1 MKSPVLRWAA
11 FLFALFHIYCNVF
24 ASISELWL
32 SALHFG
38 GFCALCALAAN
49 EAIARRTARYWLN
62 GALAVAAVAAAAY
75 LILFENALYARETEF
90 ILSDYLFAALA
101 VALALEFTR
110 RTTGWFMPVLILL
123 SLSYILF
130 LGRYISGVFAFPGLS
145 LETVL
150 YRSFFTSEGM
160 FGLTANIS
168 ATFVFMF
175 IIFGSFLLK
184 SGAGDFI
191 VRLARCL
198 AGRFVGGAGL
208 VAVVGS
214 GLMGSVSGSAVAN
227 TVSIGVISIPMMKRS
242 GFSGRFAAGVEAA
255 ASTGGALM
263 PPVMGAGAFVL
274 ASYTQ
279 IPYLTIIAAS
289 ALPAMLYFLTV
300 SYFVRI
306 EARRL
311 GLQPTVVPPT
321 RSTADDA
328 LVSRAPPQ
336 GGSDSSSGDE
346 ANDRGEQ
353 IEKASTVLKEGWHFV
368 IPLGVLVGALVSGRT
383 PTTSAAFAILSVI
396 AASYLSPT
404 PMGWRHIFDAVVD
417 GVKNMTST
425 ALLLVAVGI
434 VINVV
439 TTTGVGNAFSLMIVE
454 WAQGSLLITLLLVAL
469 ASLVLGMGLPV
480 TASYIVLATL
490 SAPLIFDL
498 ISHSALLNA
507 ISAGELPSSVS
518 AALGL
523 FGGDPATAT
532 LSDTARAL
540 QEMPLAMK
548 QLIRQEMLSPE
559 MLTGMLLS
567 AHLVIFWLSQDS
579 NVTPPVCLAS
589 FAAAGIAGTRPIA
602 TGFTSWK
609 VAKGLYLVP
618 VLFAYSP
625 LISGGWP
632 ERIEVFLWA
641 CLGLYALAGVLQWHL
656 ESRLNLFSGGL
667 LLLSGGLLLWTP
679 LPIAYHI
686 AGAALLGG
694 VILSQRL
701 GQRFTRRT

>member
-1 MKSPVLRWAA
+1 MKSLYLRWAA
-11 FLFALFHIYCNVF
+11 FAFALFHIYCNVF

-32 SALHFG
+32 SAIHFG
-38 GFCALCALAAN
+38 GFCAICALMAN
-49 EAIARRTARYWLN
+49 ESDDVENKSFKFWVNVGL
-62 GALAVAAVAAAAY
+62 ALVAVATSSY

-90 ILSDYLFAALA
+90 IMSDYIFALLA
-101 VALALEFTR
+101 VGLAIEFTR
-110 RTTGWFMPVLILL
+110 RTTGWFMPVLILI

-160 FGLTANIS
+160 FGLTAQIS
-168 ATFVFMF
+168 STFVFMF
-175 IIFGSFLLK
+175 IIFGSFLLR

-191 VRLARCL
+191 VRLAQCL
-198 AGRFVGGAGL
+198 AGRFTGGAGL

-227 TVSIGVISIPMMKRS
+227 TVSTGVITIPMMKKS
-242 GFSGRFAAGVEAA
+242 GFQGQFSAGVVAA

-279 IPYLTIIAAS
+279 ISYLTIIAAS
-289 ALPAMLYFLTV
+289 ALPAILYFLTV

-306 EARRL
+306 EAKRL
-311 GLQPTVVPPT
+311 RLTPTGNEE
-321 RSTADDA
+321 SENI
-328 LVSRAPPQ
+328 
-336 GGSDSSSGDE
+336 SD
-346 ANDRGEQ
+346 
-353 IEKASTVLKEGWHFV
+353 VLKEGWHFI
-368 IPLGVLVGALVSGRT
+368 IPMIVLVGFLVSGRT

-396 AASYLSPT
+396 GASWISPK
-404 PMGWRHIFDAVVD
+404 PMKLWDVFDAVVD
-417 GVKNMTST
+417 GVKTMVST

-434 VINVV
+434 IINVV

-454 WAQGSLLITLLLVAL
+454 WAQGSLLVTLVLVAL

-498 ISHSALLNA
+498 ISQSQLLEALQ
-507 ISAGELPSSVS
+507 AGDLPSNV
-518 AALGL
+518 AATIGL
-523 FGGDPATAT
+523 FGGDPVI
-532 LSDTARAL
+532 AL
-540 QEMPLAMK
+540 QEMPLEMK
-548 QLIRQEMLSPE
+548 QLIRQEMIEPE
-559 MLTGMLLS
+559 LLTGMLLS
-567 AHLVIFWLSQDS
+567 AHLIIFWLSQDS

-602 TGFTSWK
+602 TGLTSWK

-625 LISGGWP
+625 LISGTWP
-632 ERIEVFLWA
+632 ERIEVFIWS
-641 CLGLYALAGVLQWHL
+641 CLGLYAMAGLLQWHL
-656 ESRLNLFSGGL
+656 ETKINIMIAGGL
-667 LLLSGGLLLWTP
+667 ATSAALLMWTP
-679 LPIAYHI
+679 FPIYFHI
-686 AGAALLGG
+686 AGATILLL
-694 VILSQRL
+694 IIFFQNRNEAAA
-701 GQRFTRRT
+701 TDEIK

>member
-1 MKSPVLRWAA
+1 MKSVYLRWAA
-11 FLFALFHIYCNVF
+11 FAFALFHIYCNVF

-32 SALHFG
+32 SAIHFG
-38 GFCALCALAAN
+38 GFCAICALMAN
-49 EAIARRTARYWLN
+49 ESDDVENKSIKFWLN
-62 GALAVAAVAAAAY
+62 VGLALVAVATSSY

-90 ILSDYLFAALA
+90 IMSDYIFALLA
-101 VALALEFTR
+101 VGLAIEFTR
-110 RTTGWFMPVLILL
+110 RTTGWFMPVLILI

-160 FGLTANIS
+160 FGLTAQIS
-168 ATFVFMF
+168 STFVFMF
-175 IIFGSFLLK
+175 IIFGSFLLR

-191 VRLARCL
+191 VRLAQCL
-198 AGRFVGGAGL
+198 AGRFTGGAGL

-227 TVSIGVISIPMMKRS
+227 TVSTGVITIPMMKKS
-242 GFSGRFAAGVEAA
+242 GFQGQFSAGVVAA

-279 IPYLTIIAAS
+279 ISYLTIIAAS
-289 ALPAMLYFLTV
+289 ALPAILYFLTV

-306 EARRL
+306 EAKRL
-311 GLQPTVVPPT
+311 RLTPTGNEE
-321 RSTADDA
+321 SENI
-328 LVSRAPPQ
+328 
-336 GGSDSSSGDE
+336 SD
-346 ANDRGEQ
+346 
-353 IEKASTVLKEGWHFV
+353 VLKEGWHFI
-368 IPLGVLVGALVSGRT
+368 IPMIVLVGFLVSGRT

-396 AASYLSPT
+396 GASWISPK
-404 PMGWRHIFDAVVD
+404 PMKLWDVFDAVVD
-417 GVKNMTST
+417 GVKTMVST

-434 VINVV
+434 IINVV

-454 WAQGSLLITLLLVAL
+454 WAQGSLLVTLVLVAL

-498 ISHSALLNA
+498 ISQSQLLEALQ
-507 ISAGELPSSVS
+507 AGDLPSNV
-518 AALGL
+518 AATIGL
-523 FGGDPATAT
+523 FGGDPAI
-532 LSDTARAL
+532 AL
-540 QEMPLAMK
+540 QEMPLEMK
-548 QLIRQEMLSPE
+548 QLIRQEMIEPE
-559 MLTGMLLS
+559 LLTGMLLS
-567 AHLVIFWLSQDS
+567 AHLIIFWLSQDS

-602 TGFTSWK
+602 TGLTSWK

-625 LISGGWP
+625 LISGTWP
-632 ERIEVFLWA
+632 ERIEVFIWS
-641 CLGLYALAGVLQWHL
+641 CLGLYAMAGLLQWHL
-656 ESRLNLFSGGL
+656 ETKINIMIAGGL
-667 LLLSGGLLLWTP
+667 ATSAALLMWTP
-679 LPIAYHI
+679 FPIYFHI
-686 AGAALLGG
+686 AGATILLL
-694 VILSQRL
+694 IIFFQNRNEAAA
-701 GQRFTRRT
+701 TDEIK

>member
-1 MKSPVLRWAA
+1 MKSVYLRWAA
-11 FLFALFHIYCNVF
+11 FAFALFHIYCNVF

-32 SALHFG
+32 SAIHFG
-38 GFCALCALAAN
+38 GFCAICALMAN
-49 EAIARRTARYWLN
+49 ESDDVENKSIKFWVNVGL
-62 GALAVAAVAAAAY
+62 ALVAVATSSY

-90 ILSDYLFAALA
+90 IMSDYIFALLA
-101 VALALEFTR
+101 VGLAIEFTR
-110 RTTGWFMPVLILL
+110 RTTGWFMPVLILI

-160 FGLTANIS
+160 FGLTAQIS
-168 ATFVFMF
+168 STFVFMF
-175 IIFGSFLLK
+175 IIFGSFLLR

-191 VRLARCL
+191 VRLAQCL
-198 AGRFVGGAGL
+198 AGRFTGGAGL

-227 TVSIGVISIPMMKRS
+227 TVSTGVITIPMMKKS
-242 GFSGRFAAGVEAA
+242 GFQGQFSAGVVAA

-279 IPYLTIIAAS
+279 ISYLTIIAAS
-289 ALPAMLYFLTV
+289 ALPAILYFLTV

-306 EARRL
+306 EAKRL
-311 GLQPTVVPPT
+311 RLTPTGNEE
-321 RSTADDA
+321 SENI
-328 LVSRAPPQ
+328 
-336 GGSDSSSGDE
+336 SD
-346 ANDRGEQ
+346 
-353 IEKASTVLKEGWHFV
+353 VLKEGWHFI
-368 IPLGVLVGALVSGRT
+368 IPMIVLVGFLVSGRT

-396 AASYLSPT
+396 GASWISPK
-404 PMGWRHIFDAVVD
+404 PMKLWDVFDAVVD
-417 GVKNMTST
+417 GVKTMVST

-434 VINVV
+434 IINVV

-454 WAQGSLLITLLLVAL
+454 WAQGSLLVTLVLVAL

-498 ISHSALLNA
+498 ISQSQLLEALQ
-507 ISAGELPSSVS
+507 AGNLPSNV
-518 AALGL
+518 AATIGL
-523 FGGDPATAT
+523 FGGDPVI
-532 LSDTARAL
+532 AL
-540 QEMPLAMK
+540 QEMPLEMK
-548 QLIRQEMLSPE
+548 QLIRQEMIEPE
-559 MLTGMLLS
+559 LLTGMLLS
-567 AHLVIFWLSQDS
+567 AHLIIFWLSQDS

-602 TGFTSWK
+602 TGLTSWK

-625 LISGGWP
+625 LISGTWP
-632 ERIEVFLWA
+632 ERIEVFIWS
-641 CLGLYALAGVLQWHL
+641 CLGLYAMAGLLQWHL
-656 ESRLNLFSGGL
+656 ETKINIMIAGGL
-667 LLLSGGLLLWTP
+667 ATSAALLMWTP
-679 LPIAYHI
+679 FPIYFHI
-686 AGAALLGG
+686 AGATILLL
-694 VILSQRL
+694 IIFFQNRNEAAA
-701 GQRFTRRT
+701 TDEIK

>member
-1 MKSPVLRWAA
+1 MKSVYLRWAA
-11 FLFALFHIYCNVF
+11 FSFALFHIYCNVF

-32 SALHFG
+32 SAIHFG
-38 GFCALCALAAN
+38 GFCAICALMAN
-49 EAIARRTARYWLN
+49 ESDDVKNKSIKFWVNVGL
-62 GALAVAAVAAAAY
+62 ALVAVATSSY

-90 ILSDYLFAALA
+90 IMSDYIFALLA
-101 VALALEFTR
+101 VGLAIEFTR
-110 RTTGWFMPVLILL
+110 RTTGWFMPVLILI

-160 FGLTANIS
+160 FGLTAQIS
-168 ATFVFMF
+168 STFVFMF
-175 IIFGSFLLK
+175 IIFGSFLLR

-191 VRLARCL
+191 VRLAQCL
-198 AGRFVGGAGL
+198 AGRFTGGAGL

-227 TVSIGVISIPMMKRS
+227 TVSTGVLTIPMMKKS
-242 GFSGRFAAGVEAA
+242 GFQGQFSAGVVAA

-279 IPYLTIIAAS
+279 ISYLTIIAAS
-289 ALPAMLYFLTV
+289 ALPAILYFLTV

-306 EARRL
+306 EAKRL
-311 GLQPTVVPPT
+311 RLTPTGNDET
-321 RSTADDA
+321 ENI
-328 LVSRAPPQ
+328 
-336 GGSDSSSGDE
+336 SD
-346 ANDRGEQ
+346 
-353 IEKASTVLKEGWHFV
+353 VLKEGWHFV
-368 IPLGVLVGALVSGRT
+368 IPMIVLVGFLISGRT

-396 AASYLSPT
+396 GASWISPN
-404 PMGWRHIFDAVVD
+404 PMKLWDVFDAIVD
-417 GVKNMTST
+417 GVKTMVST

-434 VINVV
+434 IINVV

-454 WAQGSLLITLLLVAL
+454 WAQGSLLITLVLVAL

-498 ISHSALLNA
+498 ISQSQLLEALQ
-507 ISAGELPSSVS
+507 AGDLPSNV
-518 AALGL
+518 AATIGL
-523 FGGDPATAT
+523 FGGDPVI
-532 LSDTARAL
+532 AL
-540 QEMPLAMK
+540 QEMPLEMK
-548 QLIRQEMLSPE
+548 QLIRQEMIEPE
-559 MLTGMLLS
+559 LLTGMLLS
-567 AHLVIFWLSQDS
+567 AHLIIFWLSQDS
-579 NVTPPVCLAS
+579 NVPPPVCLAS

-602 TGFTSWK
+602 TGLTSWK

-625 LISGGWP
+625 LISGTWP
-632 ERIEVFLWA
+632 ERIEVFISS
-641 CLGLYALAGVLQWHL
+641 CLGLYAMAGLLQWHL
-656 ESRLNLFSGGL
+656 ETKINIMIAGGL
-667 LLLSGGLLLWTP
+667 ATSAALLMWTP
-679 LPIAYHI
+679 FPIYFHI
-686 AGAALLGG
+686 AGATILLLIIFFQNRNEAVASAAATGE
-694 VILSQRL
+694 IK
-701 GQRFTRRT
+701 

>member
-1 MKSPVLRWAA
+1 MKSVYLRWAA
-11 FLFALFHIYCNVF
+11 FAFALFHIYCNVF

-32 SALHFG
+32 SAIHFG
-38 GFCALCALAAN
+38 GFCAICALMAN
-49 EAIARRTARYWLN
+49 ESDDVENKSIKFWLN
-62 GALAVAAVAAAAY
+62 VGLALVAVATSSY

-90 ILSDYLFAALA
+90 IMSDYIFALLA
-101 VALALEFTR
+101 VGLAIEFTR
-110 RTTGWFMPVLILL
+110 RTTGWFMPVLILI

-160 FGLTANIS
+160 FGLTAQIS
-168 ATFVFMF
+168 STFVFMF
-175 IIFGSFLLK
+175 IIFGSFLLR

-191 VRLARCL
+191 VRLAQCL
-198 AGRFVGGAGL
+198 AGRFTGGAGL

-227 TVSIGVISIPMMKRS
+227 TVSTGVITIPMMKKS
-242 GFSGRFAAGVEAA
+242 GFQGQFSAGVVAA

-279 IPYLTIIAAS
+279 ISYLTIIAAS
-289 ALPAMLYFLTV
+289 ALPAILYFLTV

-306 EARRL
+306 EAKRL
-311 GLQPTVVPPT
+311 RLTPTGNEE
-321 RSTADDA
+321 SENI
-328 LVSRAPPQ
+328 
-336 GGSDSSSGDE
+336 SD
-346 ANDRGEQ
+346 
-353 IEKASTVLKEGWHFV
+353 VLKEGWHFI
-368 IPLGVLVGALVSGRT
+368 IPMIVLVGFLVSGRT

-396 AASYLSPT
+396 GASWISPK
-404 PMGWRHIFDAVVD
+404 PMKLWDVFDAVVD
-417 GVKNMTST
+417 GVKTMVST

-434 VINVV
+434 IINVV

-454 WAQGSLLITLLLVAL
+454 WAQGSLLVTLVLVAL

-498 ISHSALLNA
+498 ISQSQLLEALQ
-507 ISAGELPSSVS
+507 AGDLPSNV
-518 AALGL
+518 AATIGL
-523 FGGDPATAT
+523 FGGDPVI
-532 LSDTARAL
+532 AL
-540 QEMPLAMK
+540 QEMPLEMK
-548 QLIRQEMLSPE
+548 QLIRQEMIEPE
-559 MLTGMLLS
+559 LLTGMLLS
-567 AHLVIFWLSQDS
+567 AHLIIFWLSQDS

-602 TGFTSWK
+602 TGLTSWK

-625 LISGGWP
+625 LISGTWP
-632 ERIEVFLWA
+632 ERIEVFIWS
-641 CLGLYALAGVLQWHL
+641 CLGLYAMAGLLQWHL
-656 ESRLNLFSGGL
+656 ETKINIMIAGGL
-667 LLLSGGLLLWTP
+667 ATSAALLMWTP
-679 LPIAYHI
+679 FPIYFHI
-686 AGAALLGG
+686 AGATILLLI
-694 VILSQRL
+694 VFFQNRNEAAATDEIK
-701 GQRFTRRT
+701 

>member
-1 MKSPVLRWAA
+1 MKSVYLRWAA
-11 FLFALFHIYCNVF
+11 FAFALFHIYCNVF

-32 SALHFG
+32 SAIHFG
-38 GFCALCALAAN
+38 GFCAICALMAN
-49 EAIARRTARYWLN
+49 ESDDVENKSIKFWVNVGL
-62 GALAVAAVAAAAY
+62 ALVAVATSSY

-90 ILSDYLFAALA
+90 IMSDYIFALLA
-101 VALALEFTR
+101 VGLAIEFTR
-110 RTTGWFMPVLILL
+110 RTTGWFMPVLILI

-160 FGLTANIS
+160 FGLTAQIS
-168 ATFVFMF
+168 STFVFMF
-175 IIFGSFLLK
+175 IIFGSFLLR

-191 VRLARCL
+191 VRLAQCL
-198 AGRFVGGAGL
+198 AGRFTGGAGL

-227 TVSIGVISIPMMKRS
+227 TVSTGVITIPMMKKS
-242 GFSGRFAAGVEAA
+242 GFQGQFSAGVVAA

-279 IPYLTIIAAS
+279 ISYLTIIAAS
-289 ALPAMLYFLTV
+289 ALPAILYFLTV

-306 EARRL
+306 EAKRL
-311 GLQPTVVPPT
+311 RLTPTGNEE
-321 RSTADDA
+321 SE
-328 LVSRAPPQ
+328 SI
-336 GGSDSSSGDE
+336 SD
-346 ANDRGEQ
+346 
-353 IEKASTVLKEGWHFV
+353 VLKEGWHFI
-368 IPLGVLVGALVSGRT
+368 IPMIVLVGFLVSGRT

-396 AASYLSPT
+396 GASWISPK
-404 PMGWRHIFDAVVD
+404 PMKLWDVFDAVVD
-417 GVKNMTST
+417 GVKTMVST

-434 VINVV
+434 IINVV

-454 WAQGSLLITLLLVAL
+454 WAQGSLLVTLVLVAL

-498 ISHSALLNA
+498 ISQSQLLEALQ
-507 ISAGELPSSVS
+507 AGDLPSNV
-518 AALGL
+518 AATIGL
-523 FGGDPATAT
+523 FGGDPVI
-532 LSDTARAL
+532 AL
-540 QEMPLAMK
+540 QEMPLEMK
-548 QLIRQEMLSPE
+548 QLIRQEMIEPE
-559 MLTGMLLS
+559 LLTGMLLS
-567 AHLVIFWLSQDS
+567 AHLIIFWLSQDS

-602 TGFTSWK
+602 TGLTSWK

-625 LISGGWP
+625 LISGTWP
-632 ERIEVFLWA
+632 ERIEVFIWS
-641 CLGLYALAGVLQWHL
+641 CLGLYAMAGLLQWHL
-656 ESRLNLFSGGL
+656 ETKINIMIAGGL
-667 LLLSGGLLLWTP
+667 ATSAALLMWTP
-679 LPIAYHI
+679 FPIYFHI
-686 AGAALLGG
+686 AGATILLL
-694 VILSQRL
+694 IIFFQNRNEAAASAAAADEIK
-701 GQRFTRRT
+701 

>member
-1 MKSPVLRWAA
+1 MKSKYLRWAA
-11 FLFALFHIYCNVF
+11 FAFAVFHIYCNVF

-32 SALHFG
+32 SAIHFG
-38 GFCALCALAAN
+38 GFCAIFALMAN
-49 EAIARRTARYWLN
+49 ETEDIDRNSFQFWINVGLALIAISTSS
-62 GALAVAAVAAAAY
+62 Y

-90 ILSDYLFAALA
+90 IISDYIFALLA
-101 VALALEFTR
+101 VGLAIEFTR
-110 RTTGWFMPVLILL
+110 RTTGWFMPVLILI

-130 LGRYISGVFAFPGLS
+130 LGRYIGGVFAFPGLS

-160 FGLTANIS
+160 FGLTAQIS
-168 ATFVFMF
+168 STFVFMF
-175 IIFGSFLLK
+175 IIFGSFLLR

-191 VRLARCL
+191 VRLAQCL
-198 AGRFVGGAGL
+198 AGRFTGGAGL

-227 TVSIGVISIPMMKRS
+227 TVSTGVITIPMMKKS
-242 GFSGRFAAGVEAA
+242 GFQGRFSAGVVAA

-279 IPYLTIIAAS
+279 ISYLTIIAAS
-289 ALPAMLYFLTV
+289 ALPAILYFLTV

-306 EARRL
+306 EAKRL
-311 GLQPTVVPPT
+311 KLTPT
-321 RSTADDA
+321 RNADSEN
-328 LVSRAPPQ
+328 VS
-336 GGSDSSSGDE
+336 D
-346 ANDRGEQ
+346 
-353 IEKASTVLKEGWHFV
+353 VLKEGWHFI
-368 IPLGVLVGALVSGRT
+368 IPMIVLVYFLVSGRT

-396 AASYLSPT
+396 AASYLSPR
-404 PMGWRHIFDAVVD
+404 PMRAGDIFDAVVE
-417 GVKNMTST
+417 GVKTMVST

-434 VINVV
+434 IINVV

-454 WAQGSLLITLLLVAL
+454 WAQGSLLVTLILVAL

-498 ISHSALLNA
+498 ISQSQLLEALQ
-507 ISAGELPSSVS
+507 AGNLPSNV
-518 AALGL
+518 AATIGL
-523 FGGDPATAT
+523 FGGDPVV
-532 LSDTARAL
+532 AL
-540 QEMPLAMK
+540 QEMPLEMK
-548 QLIRQEMLSPE
+548 QLIRQEMIEPE
-559 MLTGMLLS
+559 LLTGMLLS
-567 AHLVIFWLSQDS
+567 AHLIIFWLSQDS

-602 TGFTSWK
+602 TGLTSWK

-625 LISGGWP
+625 LISGTWP
-632 ERIEVFLWA
+632 ERIEVFIWS
-641 CLGLYALAGVLQWHL
+641 CMGLYAMAGLLQWHL
-656 ESRLNLFSGGL
+656 ESKINLVIAAGL
-667 LLLSGGLLLWTP
+667 ATSATLLMWTP
-679 LPIAYHI
+679 FPIYYHVV
-686 AGAALLGG
+686 GAAILLA
-694 VILSQRL
+694 IIFYQNRNDTIPS
-701 GQRFTRRT
+701 TAIT

>member
-1 MKSPVLRWAA
+1 MKSVYLRWAA
-11 FLFALFHIYCNVF
+11 FAFALFHIYCNVF

-32 SALHFG
+32 SAIHFG
-38 GFCALCALAAN
+38 GFCAICALMAN
-49 EAIARRTARYWLN
+49 ESDDVENKSIKFWVNMGLALVAIATSS
-62 GALAVAAVAAAAY
+62 Y

-90 ILSDYLFAALA
+90 IMSDYIFALLA
-101 VALALEFTR
+101 VGLAIEFTR
-110 RTTGWFMPVLILL
+110 RTTGWFMPVLILI

-160 FGLTANIS
+160 FGLTAQIS
-168 ATFVFMF
+168 STFVFMF
-175 IIFGSFLLK
+175 IIFGSFLLR

-191 VRLARCL
+191 VRLAQCL
-198 AGRFVGGAGL
+198 AGRFTGGAGL

-227 TVSIGVISIPMMKRS
+227 TVSTGVITIPMMKKS
-242 GFSGRFAAGVEAA
+242 GFQGQFSAGVVAA

-279 IPYLTIIAAS
+279 ISYLTIIAAS
-289 ALPAMLYFLTV
+289 ALPAILYFLTV

-306 EARRL
+306 EAKRL
-311 GLQPTVVPPT
+311 RLTPTGNEE
-321 RSTADDA
+321 SENI
-328 LVSRAPPQ
+328 
-336 GGSDSSSGDE
+336 SD
-346 ANDRGEQ
+346 
-353 IEKASTVLKEGWHFV
+353 VLKEGWHFI
-368 IPLGVLVGALVSGRT
+368 IPMIVLVGFLVSGRT

-396 AASYLSPT
+396 GASWISPK
-404 PMGWRHIFDAVVD
+404 PMKLWDVFDAVVD
-417 GVKNMTST
+417 GVKTMVST

-434 VINVV
+434 IINVV

-454 WAQGSLLITLLLVAL
+454 WAQGSLLVTLVLVAL

-498 ISHSALLNA
+498 ISQSQLLEALQ
-507 ISAGELPSSVS
+507 AGDLPSNV
-518 AALGL
+518 AATIGL
-523 FGGDPATAT
+523 FGGDPVI
-532 LSDTARAL
+532 AL
-540 QEMPLAMK
+540 QEMPVEMK
-548 QLIRQEMLSPE
+548 QLIRQEMIEPE
-559 MLTGMLLS
+559 LLTGMLLS
-567 AHLVIFWLSQDS
+567 AHLIIFWLSQDS

-602 TGFTSWK
+602 TGLTSWK

-625 LISGGWP
+625 LISGTWP
-632 ERIEVFLWA
+632 ERIEVFIWS
-641 CLGLYALAGVLQWHL
+641 CLGLYAMAGLLQWHL
-656 ESRLNLFSGGL
+656 ETKINIMIAGGL
-667 LLLSGGLLLWTP
+667 ATSAALLMWTP
-679 LPIAYHI
+679 FPIYFHI
-686 AGAALLGG
+686 AGATILLL
-694 VILSQRL
+694 IIFFQNRNEAAA
-701 GQRFTRRT
+701 TDEIK

>member
-1 MKSPVLRWAA
+1 MKSKYLRWAA
-11 FLFALFHIYCNVF
+11 FAFAVFHIYCNVF

-32 SALHFG
+32 SAIHFG
-38 GFCALCALAAN
+38 GFCAIFALMAN
-49 EAIARRTARYWLN
+49 ETEDIDRNSFQFWINVGLALIAISTSS
-62 GALAVAAVAAAAY
+62 Y

-90 ILSDYLFAALA
+90 IISDYIFALLA
-101 VALALEFTR
+101 VGLAIEFTR
-110 RTTGWFMPVLILL
+110 RTTGWFMPVLILI

-130 LGRYISGVFAFPGLS
+130 LGRYIGGVFAFPGLS

-160 FGLTANIS
+160 FGLTAQIS
-168 ATFVFMF
+168 STFVFMF
-175 IIFGSFLLK
+175 IIFGSFLLR

-191 VRLARCL
+191 VRLAQCL
-198 AGRFVGGAGL
+198 AGRFTGGAGL

-227 TVSIGVISIPMMKRS
+227 TVSTGVITIPMMKKS
-242 GFSGRFAAGVEAA
+242 GFQGRFSAGVVAA

-279 IPYLTIIAAS
+279 ISYLTIIAAS
-289 ALPAMLYFLTV
+289 ALPAILYFLTV

-306 EARRL
+306 EAKRL
-311 GLQPTVVPPT
+311 KLTPT
-321 RSTADDA
+321 RNADSEN
-328 LVSRAPPQ
+328 VS
-336 GGSDSSSGDE
+336 D
-346 ANDRGEQ
+346 
-353 IEKASTVLKEGWHFV
+353 VLKEGWHFI
-368 IPLGVLVGALVSGRT
+368 IPMIVLVYFLVSGRT

-396 AASYLSPT
+396 AASYLSPR
-404 PMGWRHIFDAVVD
+404 PMRAGDIFDAVVE
-417 GVKNMTST
+417 GVKTMVST

-434 VINVV
+434 IINVV

-454 WAQGSLLITLLLVAL
+454 WAQGSLLVTLILVAL

-498 ISHSALLNA
+498 ISQSQLLEALQ
-507 ISAGELPSSVS
+507 AGDLPSNV
-518 AALGL
+518 AATIGL
-523 FGGDPATAT
+523 FGGDPVV
-532 LSDTARAL
+532 AL
-540 QEMPLAMK
+540 QEMPLEMK
-548 QLIRQEMLSPE
+548 QLIRQEMIEPE
-559 MLTGMLLS
+559 LLTGMLLS
-567 AHLVIFWLSQDS
+567 AHLIIFWLSQDS

-602 TGFTSWK
+602 TGLTSWK

-625 LISGGWP
+625 LISGTWP
-632 ERIEVFLWA
+632 ERIEVFIWS
-641 CLGLYALAGVLQWHL
+641 CMGLYAMAGLLQWHL
-656 ESRLNLFSGGL
+656 ESKINLVIAAGL
-667 LLLSGGLLLWTP
+667 ATSATLLMWTP
-679 LPIAYHI
+679 FPIYYHVV
-686 AGAALLGG
+686 GAAILLA
-694 VILSQRL
+694 IIFYQNRNDTIPSAAI
-701 GQRFTRRT
+701 T

>member
-1 MKSPVLRWAA
+1 MKSVYLRWAA
-11 FLFALFHIYCNVF
+11 FAFALFHIYCNVF

-32 SALHFG
+32 SAIHFG
-38 GFCALCALAAN
+38 GFCAICALMAN
-49 EAIARRTARYWLN
+49 ESDDVENKSIKFWVNMGLALVAIATSS
-62 GALAVAAVAAAAY
+62 Y

-90 ILSDYLFAALA
+90 IMSDYIFALLA
-101 VALALEFTR
+101 VGLAIEFTR
-110 RTTGWFMPVLILL
+110 RTTGWFMPVLILI

-160 FGLTANIS
+160 FGLTAQIS
-168 ATFVFMF
+168 STFVFMF
-175 IIFGSFLLK
+175 IIFGSFLLR

-191 VRLARCL
+191 VRLAQCL
-198 AGRFVGGAGL
+198 AGRFTGGAGL

-227 TVSIGVISIPMMKRS
+227 TVSTGVITIPMMKKS
-242 GFSGRFAAGVEAA
+242 GFQGQFSAGVVAA

-279 IPYLTIIAAS
+279 ISYLTIIAAS
-289 ALPAMLYFLTV
+289 ALPAILYFLTV

-306 EARRL
+306 EAKRL
-311 GLQPTVVPPT
+311 RLTPTGNEE
-321 RSTADDA
+321 SENI
-328 LVSRAPPQ
+328 
-336 GGSDSSSGDE
+336 SD
-346 ANDRGEQ
+346 
-353 IEKASTVLKEGWHFV
+353 VLKEGWHFI
-368 IPLGVLVGALVSGRT
+368 IPMIVLVGFLVSGRT

-396 AASYLSPT
+396 GASWISPK
-404 PMGWRHIFDAVVD
+404 PMKLWDVFDAVVD
-417 GVKNMTST
+417 GVKTMVST

-434 VINVV
+434 IINVV

-454 WAQGSLLITLLLVAL
+454 WAQGSLLVTLVLVAL

-498 ISHSALLNA
+498 ISQSQLLEALQ
-507 ISAGELPSSVS
+507 AGDLPSNV
-518 AALGL
+518 AATIGL
-523 FGGDPATAT
+523 FGGDPVI
-532 LSDTARAL
+532 AL
-540 QEMPLAMK
+540 QEMPLEMK
-548 QLIRQEMLSPE
+548 QLIRQEMIEPE
-559 MLTGMLLS
+559 LLTGMLLS
-567 AHLVIFWLSQDS
+567 AHLIIFWLSQDS

-602 TGFTSWK
+602 TGLTSWK

-625 LISGGWP
+625 LISGTWP
-632 ERIEVFLWA
+632 ERIEVFIWS
-641 CLGLYALAGVLQWHL
+641 CLGLYAMAGLLQWHL
-656 ESRLNLFSGGL
+656 ETKINIMIAGGL
-667 LLLSGGLLLWTP
+667 ATSAALLMWTP
-679 LPIAYHI
+679 FPIYFHI
-686 AGAALLGG
+686 AGATILLL
-694 VILSQRL
+694 IIFFQNRNEAAA
-701 GQRFTRRT
+701 TDEIK